1 MTIAFEL
8 PERLSVSL
16 LRRKIGWVCQLI
28 RWLVVV
34 WLAWQF
40 YVNFEEFFRIGAS
53 QIAIDWGRNWG
64 LKDGSITAGGVW
76 LNHAILLVNWT
87 VAASMGVAVWR
98 LMRGYLAG
106 DILSVEAARRMR
118 LVGLTGLAA
127 AAAEVILRPFMLG
140 ALSMDIVRM
149 IPAQN
154 WVDPRD
160 MLYFVIA
167 LFVLSLSHIQG
178 TAAVISD
185 EHKQFV

>member
-8 PERLSVSL
+8 PERPSVSV
-16 LRRKIGWVCQLI
+16 LRLKIGWLCNLI
-28 RWLVVV
+28 RWMVVV

-40 YVNFEEFFRIGAS
+40 YVNFEQFLWNGPSRTAVE
-53 QIAIDWGRNWG
+53 WGKNWG
-64 LKDGSITAGGVW
+64 LKDGSITLAGIW
-76 LNHAILLVNWT
+76 LNHAIVLVNWT

-98 LMRGYLAG
+98 LMRSYLAG
-106 DILSVEAARRMR
+106 DILSVEAARRLR

-127 AAAEVILRPFMLG
+127 AAAEVVLRPFMLG
-140 ALSMDIVRM
+140 ALSIDIVRM
-149 IPAQN
+149 IPMQN

-160 MLYFVIA
+160 LLYFVIA
-167 LFVLSLSHIQG
+167 LFVLSLGHIQG

>member
-1 MTIAFEL
+1 MTITLEL
-8 PERLSVSL
+8 PRQSNDSV
-16 LRRKIGWVCQLI
+16 LRRKISWLCHLI

-40 YVNFEEFFRIGAS
+40 YVNFQELIWNGPGVTAV
-53 QIAIDWGRNWG
+53 QWGKNWG
-64 LKDGSITAGGVW
+64 LKDGSISSAGIW
-76 LNHAILLVNWT
+76 LNHAIVLVNWS
-87 VAASMGVAVWR
+87 VAAAMGVAVWG
-98 LMRGYLAG
+98 LMRVYLAG
-106 DILSVEAARRMR
+106 SILSVEAARRLR

-127 AAAEVILRPFMLG
+127 ATAEVVLRPFMLG

-160 MLYFVIA
+160 VLYFVIA
-167 LFVLSLSHIQG
+167 FFALSLGHIQG
-178 TAAVISD
+178 TAAAISD